1 MSKIDFSDVII
12 GLTTMAVVMGI
23 VTKILETKTRN
34 PKLHTLLNFA
44 WLGMVIL
51 TMLIGMA
58 GYETSY
64 FTITGLTVLYAI
76 YRSKGF
82 PPARMLSIA
91 FVPFVII
98 YVISDI
104 FQLITPNFFKENK
117 EFFDNAKGFAFF
129 WVIGFT
135 VYAQRQAKRDKI
147 IRDKEEEERRI
158 IEGKKQELEYQVA
171 ERTAELRQQKESLEL
186 ALEELKTT
194 QNQLIQAEKMASLGE
209 LTAGIAHEIQNP
221 LNFVNNFSEVSVE
234 LCQEIN
240 EELDKSPLTPD
251 GGILIS
257 PENKELIFEIL
268 GDLTQNQQKITHH
281 GQRAAS
287 IVRGMLQHSRAS
299 NGQKELTDI
308 NALADEYLRL
318 SYHGLRAK
326 DKTFNADFKT
336 NLDPNLPKT
345 EVIPQDFGRV
355 LLNIVNNAFYA
366 VQQKAKLGIEGYKPT
381 VTITTKIIPL
391 QGLGVIIS
399 DNGGGMPE
407 SVKTKVFQPFFTT
420 KPTGQGTGLG
430 LSLSYDIITKGH
442 AGTLEVESTEGE
454 GTTFIITL
462 PLK

>member
-1 MSKIDFSDVII
+1 MSKIDFSDVIVA
-12 GLTTMAVVMGI
+12 TSTMAVVMGV
-23 VTKILETKTRN
+23 VTKILETKTRDH
-34 PKLHTLLNFA
+34 KLHTLLNFA
-44 WLGMVIL
+44 WLGMMIL
-51 TMLIGMA
+51 SMLINLA

-64 FTITGLTVLYAI
+64 STIICLTVLYAVQ
-76 YRSKGF
+76 RSKGF

-91 FVPFVII
+91 FVPAAIV
-98 YVISDI
+98 Y
-104 FQLITPNFFKENK
+104 LINDFFLFLTPNFFKDNK
-117 EFFDNAKGFAFF
+117 DYFDTARGFAFM
-129 WVIGFT
+129 WVLGFT
-135 VYAQRQAKRDKI
+135 IYAQRQAKRDKVV
-147 IRDKEEEERRI
+147 RDKAEAERKI
-158 IEGKKQELEYQVA
+158 IEAKKQELEYQVA
-171 ERTAELRQQKESLEL
+171 ERTAELTQQKESLEL

-234 LCQEIN
+234 LCQELQ
-240 EELDKSPLTPD
+240 EELDKEDFDKTY
-251 GGILIS
+251 IA
-257 PENKELIFEIL
+257 EIL
-268 GDLTQNQQKITHH
+268 SDISQNQQKITHH

-336 NLDPNLPKT
+336 ILDSNLPKI

-355 LLNIVNNAFYA
+355 LLNIINNAFYA
-366 VQQKAKLGIEGYKPT
+366 VQQKAKQGIEGYKPT
-381 VTITTKIIPL
+381 VTVTTKVNP
-391 QGLGVIIS
+391 QEGLVVSIT

-407 SVKTKVFQPFFTT
+407 SIKTKIFQPFFTT

-454 GTTFIITL
+454 GTEFIITL

>member
-1 MSKIDFSDVII
+1 MSKIDFSDVIVATSVMV
-12 GLTTMAVVMGI
+12 GVMGV
-23 VTKILETKTRN
+23 VTKILETKTRD
-34 PKLHTLLNFA
+34 PKLHTILNFA
-44 WLGMVIL
+44 WVGMLVL
-51 TMLIGMA
+51 SMLISVS

-64 FTITGLTVLYAI
+64 LTIICLTVLYAVQ
-76 YRSKGF
+76 RSKGF
-82 PPARMLSIA
+82 PSARMLSIA
-91 FVPFVII
+91 FVPATIVYLIN
-98 YVISDI
+98 DI
-104 FQLITPNFFKENK
+104 FLLLTPNFFNDNK
-117 EFFDNAKGFAFF
+117 DYFDTARGFVFM

-135 VYAQRQAKRDKI
+135 IYAQRQAKRDKAV
-147 IRDKEEEERRI
+147 REKAELERNI
-158 IEGKKQELEYQVA
+158 IEAKKQELEYQVA
-171 ERTAELRQQKESLEL
+171 ERTAELTKQKESLEL

-234 LCQEIN
+234 LCQELQ
-240 EELDKSPLTPD
+240 EELDKEDFDKTY
-251 GGILIS
+251 IA
-257 PENKELIFEIL
+257 EIL
-268 GDLTQNQQKITHH
+268 SDISQNQQKITHH

-336 NLDPNLPKT
+336 DLDPNLPKI
-345 EVIPQDFGRV
+345 EIIPQDFGRV
-355 LLNIVNNAFYA
+355 LLNIINNAFYA
-366 VQQKAKLGIEGYKPT
+366 VQQKAKQGIEGYKPT
-381 VTITTKIIPL
+381 VTVATQVNQQESLIVTIT
-391 QGLGVIIS
+391 

-407 SVKTKVFQPFFTT
+407 NIKTKIFQPFFTT

>member
-1 MSKIDFSDVII
+1 MSKIDFSDVVVA
-12 GLTTMAVVMGI
+12 TSTMAVVMSV
-23 VTKILETKTRN
+23 VTKILETKTRDH
-34 PKLHTLLNFA
+34 KLHIILNFT
-44 WLGMVIL
+44 WLGIML
-51 TMLIGMA
+51 LSMLINLA

-64 FTITGLTVLYAI
+64 STIICLTVLYAVH
-76 YRSKGF
+76 RSKGF

-91 FVPFVII
+91 FVPAAIV
-98 YVISDI
+98 Y
-104 FQLITPNFFKENK
+104 LINDFFLFLTPNFFKDNK
-117 EFFDNAKGFAFF
+117 DYFDTARGFAFM
-129 WVIGFT
+129 WVLGFMI
-135 VYAQRQAKRDKI
+135 YAQRQAKRDKVV
-147 IRDKEEEERRI
+147 RDKAEEERRI
-158 IEGKKQELEYQVA
+158 IEAKKQELEYQVA
-171 ERTAELRQQKESLEL
+171 ERTAELRKQKESLEE

-234 LCQEIN
+234 LCQELQ
-240 EELDKSPLTPD
+240 EELDKEDFDKTY
-251 GGILIS
+251 IA
-257 PENKELIFEIL
+257 EIL
-268 GDLTQNQQKITHH
+268 NDISQNQQKITHH

-336 NLDPNLPKT
+336 NLDPNLPKI
-345 EVIPQDFGRV
+345 EIIPQDFGRV
-355 LLNIVNNAFYA
+355 LLNIINNAFYA
-366 VQQKAKLGIEGYKPT
+366 VQQKAKKGIEGYKPT
-381 VTITTKIIPL
+381 VTVTTKLNPQEDLIVMIT
-391 QGLGVIIS
+391 

-407 SVKTKVFQPFFTT
+407 NIKTKIFQPFFTT

-454 GTTFIITL
+454 GTKFIITL

>member
-1 MSKIDFSDVII
+1 MSKIDFSDVVVSV
-12 GLTTMAVVMGI
+12 GTMAATMSFVI
-23 VTKILETKTRN
+23 RILETKTRE
-34 PKLHTLLNFA
+34 PKLHIFLRFSWLWMLL
-44 WLGMVIL
+44 IS
-51 TMLIGMA
+51 MLISYA
-58 GYETSY
+58 GYKTSY
-64 FTITGLTVLYAI
+64 FTITGFFALYAI

-82 PPARMLSIA
+82 PPARMLAIA
-91 FVPFVII
+91 FLPFAV
-98 YVISDI
+98 VNFVSDT
-104 FQLITPNFFKENK
+104 FQLLTPIFFKSQK
-117 EFFDNAKGFAFF
+117 EFFDNICGIALF
-129 WVIGFT
+129 WVVGFT
-135 VYAQRQAKRDKI
+135 IYAQRQAKRDKI
-147 IRDKEEEERRI
+147 VREKAELERQI
-158 IEGKKQELEYQVA
+158 IEAKKQELEYQVA
-171 ERTAELRQQKESLEL
+171 ERTAELTQQKESLEL

-240 EELDKSPLTPD
+240 EELEKPDFDKTY
-251 GGILIS
+251 IA
-257 PENKELIFEIL
+257 EIL
-268 GDLTQNQQKITHH
+268 SDLSQNQQKITHH

-336 NLDPNLPKT
+336 DLDPNLPKI

-355 LLNIVNNAFYA
+355 LLNIINNAFYA
-366 VQQKAKLGIEGYKPT
+366 VQQKAKQGIEGYKPSVT
-381 VTITTKIIPL
+381 VTTKMIPQ
-391 QGLGVIIS
+391 QGLAIMIT

-407 SVKTKVFQPFFTT
+407 IIKAKIFQPFFTT

-442 AGTLEVESTEGE
+442 AGTLEVESVEGE

>member
-1 MSKIDFSDVII
+1 MSKIDFSDV
-12 GLTTMAVVMGI
+12 AVSVATIAVTMGI
-23 VTKILETKTRN
+23 VNKILETKIRD
-34 PKLHTLLNFA
+34 PKLHTFLRFS
-44 WLGMVIL
+44 WLWM
-51 TMLIGMA
+51 MLISIVISFA
-58 GYETSY
+58 GYNTSY
-64 FTITGLTVLYAI
+64 FTITGFFALYAI

-82 PPARMLSIA
+82 PPARMLAIA
-91 FVPFVII
+91 FVPFVF
-98 YVISDI
+98 VNFVADT
-104 FQLITPNFFKENK
+104 FQLLTPNFFRSQK
-117 EFFDNAKGFAFF
+117 EFFDNICGIALF
-129 WVIGFT
+129 WVVGFT
-135 VYAQRQAKRDKI
+135 IYAQRQAKRDKVT
-147 IRDKEEEERRI
+147 REKAELERQI
-158 IEGKKQELEYQVA
+158 IEAKKQELEYQVA
-171 ERTAELRQQKESLEL
+171 ERTAELTQQKESLEL

-240 EELDKSPLTPD
+240 EELEKPDFDKSY
-251 GGILIS
+251 IA
-257 PENKELIFEIL
+257 EIL
-268 GDLTQNQQKITHH
+268 SDLSQNQQKITHH

-336 NLDPNLPKT
+336 NLDSNLPKI

-391 QGLGVIIS
+391 QGLGVIIT

-407 SVKTKVFQPFFTT
+407 SVKTKIFQPFFTT

-442 AGTLEVESTEGE
+442 NGTLEVESVEGE